1 MTDDNS
7 PENLRKF
14 LESDDPAMV
23 RMGLSMAK
31 GAGVPDELLPT
42 ILRLYMWNDD
52 KTIRAAAKSVFT
64 KYAPAE
70 LQAKVKKN
78 WKASYRTLSITGD
91 KFPEAIR
98 PFLEAFK
105 SQDDFAEIVWRRAEP
120 LIKALQKGNWQAA
133 SGLGKIGEPAVELL
147 IGFLSDENGNYIAA
161 RALGQIGDVR
171 AVEPLIR
178 LLEVEDSSIRS
189 VAARALGSIGDM
201 RAVEPLIRLLKD
213 EEASVRGAAVRALG
227 EIGDERAVEPL
238 IGMLSDRQ
246 GISMGAVDAM
256 GEIGGVRVVD
266 LLIEML
272 SDTAMWPRWH
282 AARALG
288 KIGDTRAVEPL
299 IRLLGDDYAQKWGSP
314 HHTPRCAAAGAL
326 VQIGDKRAVELLI
339 VVLKP
344 LIEALRT
351 GYISTERQFAAETLG
366 EIGDTRA
373 VDPLIKALEDND
385 EDVRKAAKEALH
397 KLGHEVE

>member
-1 MTDDNS
+1 MTEDAS

-31 GAGVPDELLPT
+31 GSGVPDELLPT
-42 ILRLYMWNDD
+42 ILSLYMWNDD
-52 KTIRAAAKSVFT
+52 KTVRAAAKSVFN
-64 KYAPAE
+64 KHAPKE
-70 LQAKVKKN
+70 IQTKVKEN

-91 KFPEAIR
+91 RFPEAIR

-161 RALGQIGDVR
+161 RALGQIGDV
-171 AVEPLIR
+171 
-178 LLEVEDSSIRS
+178 
-189 VAARALGSIGDM
+189 

-299 IRLLGDDYAQKWGSP
+299 IRLLGDDYTQKWGSP

-373 VDPLIKALEDND
+373 VEPLIKALEDND

>member
-1 MTDDNS
+1 MTEDTS

-14 LESDDPAMV
+14 LESEDPALVM
-23 RMGLSMAK
+23 MGLSMAK
-31 GAGVPDELLPT
+31 GSGVPEELLPA
-42 ILRLYMWNDD
+42 ILGLYMWNDD

-78 WKASYRTLSITGD
+78 WKASHRTLSITGD

-171 AVEPLIR
+171 AVEPLI
-178 LLEVEDSSIRS
+178 
-189 VAARALGSIGDM
+189 
-201 RAVEPLIRLLKD
+201 
-213 EEASVRGAAVRALG
+213 
-227 EIGDERAVEPL
+227 
-238 IGMLSDRQ
+238 
-246 GISMGAVDAM
+246 
-256 GEIGGVRVVD
+256 
-266 LLIEML
+266 
-272 SDTAMWPRWH
+272 
-282 AARALG
+282 
-288 KIGDTRAVEPL
+288 
-299 IRLLGDDYAQKWGSP
+299 
-314 HHTPRCAAAGAL
+314 
-326 VQIGDKRAVELLI
+326 
-339 VVLKP
+339 
-344 LIEALRT
+344 
-351 GYISTERQFAAETLG
+351 
-366 EIGDTRA
+366 
-373 VDPLIKALEDND
+373 KALEDND